1 MKISS
6 VVVSDVAYDTNSAK
20 ITPVSSEIKVESNA
34 DDIKRI
40 NDILKGAVIGESYQ
54 SISEKAIAESIEHI
68 NKVISNNSIE
78 FLYSIHK
85 ETNTVVIKMRNKDTD
100 IIVKEIPPE
109 KVLDMFVNR
118 MKLLGLF
125 LDERI

>member
-1 MKISS
+1 MNISNS
-6 VVVSDVAYDTNSAK
+6 VVADETHSVSSSNT
-20 ITPVSSEIKVESNA
+20 TPVSSEIKIESSGDN
-34 DDIKRI
+34 IKRI

-54 SISEKAIAESIEHI
+54 SISEKAIAKSIEHI
-68 NKVISNNSIE
+68 NKVISNTSIE
-78 FLYSIHK
+78 LLYSIHK
-85 ETNTVVIKMRNKDTD
+85 ETNTVVIKMRNKETD

-109 KVLDMFVNR
+109 KVLDMFVSR